1 MGRALAGLGLV
12 VVLGACAHAPGVA
25 PAIPAADP
33 APAHA
38 HAAFA
43 MPDVAPTKP
52 TAPMELTASDGTG
65 LAIAKLES
73 RSTIKGP
80 LVETELTIT
89 FENPEWRRLEGRFRI
104 ALPPRAFTSR
114 LAMKIDGKW
123 TEADVAE
130 LAAAR
135 EVYEDVLHRRR
146 DPLLV
151 EQREDNELSAR
162 VFPIEP
168 RQRKEIIVAWVAE
181 VSASSP
187 VVVPL
192 LGVPKIG
199 RLDVSIVDGTS
210 EPYVWRGDDVT
221 PKEDVRY
228 VPTSLALPQRRT
240 ARGPDALVTR
250 VTIPGETRAQ
260 PVGDLVV
267 LLDTSASRAPDL
279 AHDVALLGAVVRS
292 LASQEP
298 EARLVVGGFDQ
309 QVETIY
315 EGPMRGFDDTVAQ
328 RIRARGA
335 LGASDLGAALAW
347 AESTTKR
354 TGAKRGLFVGDGIA
368 TAGETHR
375 RSLGAFGAER
385 VDVVTTA
392 ALRDA
397 ATLRA
402 LAKNGVVIEEPAS
415 SESVV
420 ARLRASMAPKTT
432 IAVPGARWVSTTAI
446 EGAQPGDERFVYAD
460 VPPGVAPR
468 VLVDGKETSLADATS
483 AEPVHVRAVAKAKI
497 DGLTAAGLDPATEKQ
512 VVALSKK
519 HRVASTLT
527 ALVVLETDE
536 DRKALAKAGKP
547 PPPPPPTPKVDALS
561 PPPRTPPATTGS
573 RRLPM
578 ASHRVVK
585 APMVRMGAT
594 MVNGRLPP
602 ESIRVVVRTNF
613 GRFRGCYVE
622 GLLRNPKLR
631 GRVSTR
637 FVIARDGS
645 VREVADGGS
654 DLPDAKVVACV
665 VDAFKGLVFAQPE
678 GGIVVVT
685 YPIVFMQEGDDTDL
699 VTTPTYNATVSPR
712 RIPSPATW
720 TPPPPP
726 KPWRGAYAQV
736 REMLAAG
743 DPRGA
748 VTHAAT
754 ARARTPFDVAT
765 LLALGEAFEA
775 AELPD
780 AAARAYGSLADV
792 YPHRAEIVRLAG
804 GRLRTL
810 ARVTPAVR
818 PLAIQLLRRARDDRP
833 DEPTSHHLLAMAYLE
848 AADYEEAAAALE
860 LGLARGYAPRYGVPG
875 EALRE
880 DLRLVAAAW
889 RAAQPGQGGAIAAR
903 LSRQL
908 VEVPTEASTHVV
920 LSWETDVS
928 DVGLD
933 VQAAWSA
940 VSTAWDGFGPKM
952 IKLTHHDEAAVRID
966 CSRKGPSANEIGG
979 VVDVLT
985 HDGRG
990 HVTVEPRPFFVM
1002 TEGASVALGQIGR
1015 LAPSLTSSSSPSR
1028 SPSSPGG

>member
-1 MGRALAGLGLV
+1 MVGRASWGLGLV
-12 VVLGACAHAPGVA
+12 LAVGACAHGPGAMPVMGA
-25 PAIPAADP
+25 PASSVVR
-33 APAHA
+33 
-38 HAAFA
+38 AAFA
-43 MPDVAPTKP
+43 MPDVTPAKPAP
-52 TAPMELTASDGTG
+52 PMELTASDGTG
-65 LAIAKLES
+65 LAIVELKS

-80 LVETELTIT
+80 LVETELTLT

-181 VSASSP
+181 LSAERP
-187 VVVPL
+187 IVVPL

-199 RLDVSIVDGTS
+199 KLDVAVAFGAS
-210 EPYVWRGDDVT
+210 EPYVWRAENVT
-221 PKEDVRY
+221 PHEDVRY
-228 VPTSLALPQRRT
+228 APANV
-240 ARGPDALVTR
+240 ARAARAGETLVAR
-250 VTIPGETRAQ
+250 VTIPGETREQ
-260 PVGDLVV
+260 SVGDLVV
-267 LLDTSASRAPDL
+267 LLDTSASRAADL
-279 AHDVALLGAVVRS
+279 ARDLGLLADVVRS
-292 LASQEP
+292 LAAREP
-298 EARLVVGGFDQ
+298 DARIVVGAFDQ
-309 QVETIY
+309 RVETMY
-315 EGPMRGFDDTVAQ
+315 DGPMRGFDASVVQ
-328 RIRARGA
+328 RVRARGA
-335 LGASDLGAALAW
+335 LGASDLGQALSW
-347 AESTTKR
+347 AEQTTKR
-354 TGAKRGLFVGDGIA
+354 VGAKRGLFVGDGIA

-375 RSLGAFGAER
+375 VSIGTFGTER

-415 SESVV
+415 SEAVV
-420 ARLRASMAPKTT
+420 SRLRTSMAKATT
-432 IAVPGARWVSTTAI
+432 IAVPGARWISTTSI

-460 VPPGVAPR
+460 VPAWVTPR
-468 VLVDGKETSLADATS
+468 LVVDGREESIVDATK
-483 AEPVHVRAVAKAKI
+483 AEPIHARAVAKAKI
-497 DGLTAAGLDPATEKQ
+497 DRMTEVGLDDASSKQ

-519 HRVASTLT
+519 HRVPSTLT

-547 PPPPPPTPKVDALS
+547 PPPPPPPPKVDALT
-561 PPPRTPPATTGS
+561 PPPSTPPTVSRAGTGKL
-573 RRLPM
+573 RAGHHVAKTPM
-578 ASHRVVK
+578 L
-585 APMVRMGAT
+585 RMGMT
-594 MVNGRLPP
+594 QVSGRLPP

-613 GRFRGCYVE
+613 GRFRGCYTE
-622 GLLRNPKLR
+622 GLLRNSKLR
-631 GRVSTR
+631 GRIATR

-645 VREVADGGS
+645 VREVADAGS

-665 VDAFKGLVFAQPE
+665 VDAFKGLAFPQPE

-685 YPIVFMQEGDDTDL
+685 YPIVFMQEGDETEL
-699 VTTPTYNATVSPR
+699 VSTPTYNATQSPR
-712 RIPSPATW
+712 RLVTPTPW

-726 KPWRGAYAQV
+726 KPWRGAYEQV
-736 REMLAAG
+736 RDMVAAG
-743 DPRGA
+743 DASGA
-748 VTHAAT
+748 VTYAAT
-754 ARARTPFDVAT
+754 VRATSPFDVAT

-775 AELPD
+775 AGLHD

-792 YPHRAEIVRLAG
+792 YPHRAEILRLSG

-810 ARVTPAVR
+810 ARVAPAVR

-848 AADYEEAAAALE
+848 AGSHEDATATLE
-860 LGLARGYAPRYGVPG
+860 LGLARGYAPRYGAAG
-875 EALRE
+875 EVLRE
-880 DLRLVAAAW
+880 DLRIVAAAW
-889 RAAQPGQGGAIAAR
+889 SASEPSQAGAIRSR
-903 LSRQL
+903 LSGHFTDL
-908 VEVPTEASTHVV
+908 PTGASTFLV
-920 LSWETDVS
+920 LTWETDVS
-928 DVGLD
+928 DIGLD
-933 VQAAWSA
+933 VRAPWSSVSAAS
-940 VSTAWDGFGPKM
+940 DGFGPKM
-952 IKLTHHDEAAVRID
+952 IKMTSEAEVPVGID
-966 CSRKGPSANEIGG
+966 LSRKGPTANEVGG

-990 HVTVEPRPFFVM
+990 YVTVEPRPFFVM
-1002 TEGASVALGQIGR
+1002 TEGASVALGGIPPNPRLGR
-1015 LAPSLTSSSSPSR
+1015 V
-1028 SPSSPGG
+1028 SPSSGSLPRSPN